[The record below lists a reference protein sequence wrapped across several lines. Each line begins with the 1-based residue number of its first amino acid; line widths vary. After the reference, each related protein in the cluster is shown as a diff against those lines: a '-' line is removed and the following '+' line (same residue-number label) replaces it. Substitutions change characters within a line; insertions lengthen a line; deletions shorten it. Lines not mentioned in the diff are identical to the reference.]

1 MRFWICSL
9 VVLACS
15 SFAYS
20 GEEKSVLVVAEPVAE
35 PVADTVVE
43 EVVVPNC
50 TSCLKCIGCRL
61 YNVEE
66 TYEETCRKR
75 LFGGFVKKQSIRKV
89 YRPIRRR

>member
-35 PVADTVVE
+35 PVAVA
-43 EVVVPNC
+43 EVVVPSLTC
-50 TSCLKCIGCRL
+50 VGCRL

-75 LFGGFVKKQSIRKV
+75 LFGGFVKKQSVRKV
-89 YRPIRRR
+89 YRPVRR